1 MQILSVS
8 LKNFKTHRDKHF
20 TFSPGT
26 NAICGENGAGKT
38 SILEAIAWV
47 LFNYQGDYSKEDLI
61 RNGSGSAEVTV
72 EFISNLDS
80 RTYTVQRST
89 TKGYTLFD
97 PQLNA
102 RLPYTRIKD
111 EVLPWLREHLGVTPG
126 TDLGELFACTV
137 GVPQGTFTADFLR
150 SAENRKTVFD
160 KILKVEEYKTV
171 YKDLN
176 NLRRYAEDR
185 VAAIEA
191 EIATYEERLSA
202 WEDLNARSEAIATD
216 IAQNRTQ
223 IQALDDQLVTLE
235 QQRDDLKAKADKLQV
250 LQRDRQQLQ
259 AQIEGQ
265 QQAIALLTQS
275 LVQAQQAVKICTD
288 TRSAFESYQ
297 AADLR
302 SAELNQQQTQRQTLL
317 KKQQQLQ
324 QTLETRATDLTR
336 LQLQLDGMQA
346 ATEEISKLQP
356 LVQEQGQLEAQIQ
369 LLQQQQQAIAQI
381 QGALQATQE
390 QATQQAQ
397 QIEVARQE
405 IQRLETL
412 RETLTEIPDLEQQR
426 DRLQQQLSR
435 IETGR
440 QFEAELR
447 QLVTVGQTTYE
458 RYQAQ
463 ASTAMKTLEAL
474 EESIPLLSTDAITTL
489 KVALESG
496 VEATQSIL
504 AKVEQIL
511 ADLSQQTNADT
522 LRSRLKATQH
532 QLADRIQQ
540 QAIVSA
546 LPDRQRHLA
555 QLREQHLTLD
565 SRIQSLQEQ
574 LVAGATL
581 NAQVAEA
588 QKALQALENPKE
600 RTAILTQSLQP
611 QATVQRRYDEMV
623 VAQTGIQRQIEDLA
637 TQLQDFADLDAAI
650 AVQTQLKQTHQPDYL
665 LYLQNERIAQD
676 APRLTADLDTAQ
688 QDLLELQQTCDRCQ
702 QALDAAGANF
712 NPEQAQHIDRVY
724 QDVRSQR
731 DRLAGSLPQQE
742 QLFQEYQR
750 QIDDLK
756 ELALKRD
763 SAEAERQQRERLKRF
778 ITFARKAYK
787 EAGPRIT
794 ERYVQQISQ
803 EGDRLFRELL
813 NRPNVALT
821 WTRDYE
827 ILVQEGPNQRR
838 FVNLSGGEQM
848 CAALAVRLALLKVLA
863 DIDIAFF
870 DEPTTNMDRARR
882 ESLAEAIARIRS
894 FNQLFVISHDDTF
907 EKVTENIIVVER
919 DSD

>member
-1 MQILSVS
+1 
-8 LKNFKTHRDKHF
+8 
-20 TFSPGT
+20 
-26 NAICGENGAGKT
+26 
-38 SILEAIAWV
+38 
-47 LFNYQGDYSKEDLI
+47 
-61 RNGSGSAEVTV
+61 
-72 EFISNLDS
+72 
-80 RTYTVQRST
+80 
-89 TKGYTLFD
+89 
-97 PQLNA
+97 
-102 RLPYTRIKD
+102 
-111 EVLPWLREHLGVTPG
+111 
-126 TDLGELFACTV
+126 
-137 GVPQGTFTADFLR
+137 
-150 SAENRKTVFD
+150 
-160 KILKVEEYKTV
+160 
-171 YKDLN
+171 
-176 NLRRYAEDR
+176 
-185 VAAIEA
+185 
-191 EIATYEERLSA
+191 
-202 WEDLNARSEAIATD
+202 
-216 IAQNRTQ
+216 
-223 IQALDDQLVTLE
+223 
-235 QQRDDLKAKADKLQV
+235 
-250 LQRDRQQLQ
+250 
-259 AQIEGQ
+259 
-265 QQAIALLTQS
+265 
-275 LVQAQQAVKICTD
+275 
-288 TRSAFESYQ
+288 
-297 AADLR
+297 
-302 SAELNQQQTQRQTLL
+302 
-317 KKQQQLQ
+317 
-324 QTLETRATDLTR
+324 
-336 LQLQLDGMQA
+336 
-346 ATEEISKLQP
+346 
-356 LVQEQGQLEAQIQ
+356 
-369 LLQQQQQAIAQI
+369 
-381 QGALQATQE
+381 
-390 QATQQAQ
+390 
-397 QIEVARQE
+397 
-405 IQRLETL
+405 
-412 RETLTEIPDLEQQR
+412 
-426 DRLQQQLSR
+426 
-435 IETGR
+435 
-440 QFEAELR
+440 
-447 QLVTVGQTTYE
+447 
-458 RYQAQ
+458 
-463 ASTAMKTLEAL
+463 
-474 EESIPLLSTDAITTL
+474 
-489 KVALESG
+489 
-496 VEATQSIL
+496 
-504 AKVEQIL
+504 
-511 ADLSQQTNADT
+511 
-522 LRSRLKATQH
+522 
-532 QLADRIQQ
+532 
-540 QAIVSA
+540 
-546 LPDRQRHLA
+546 
-555 QLREQHLTLD
+555 
-565 SRIQSLQEQ
+565 
-574 LVAGATL
+574 
-581 NAQVAEA
+581 
-588 QKALQALENPKE
+588 
-600 RTAILTQSLQP
+600 
-611 QATVQRRYDEMV
+611 MV